1 MLDRCRH
8 FRKALV
14 ARTHPSTRSPPHA
27 RRHFD
32 AADRT
37 ASRMLS
43 ITQFPRRFPTANKR
57 TLRAVTAAAPTTSSP
72 AFGSARALH
81 DRSSNVHAS
90 NAGVVAALSHR
101 APLTSPIFTSPFN
114 GPRGARFVQTSSLPR
129 SPKGRTGSTQSF
141 ATAASAVEDEYD
153 DSYLYGERSDNW
165 FTTSRNPRYDP
176 NFPGMCP
183 ETHRL
188 SSIAMPNLKTCSRE
202 EMLDYLD
209 NTWALTDAL
218 FSTLQGEEAFTTPP
232 PHQLRHPLIFY
243 YGHPTVFYVNKF
255 VVSGLLEKPVN
266 PHFEHIFEV
275 GVDEMRWDDMSKNE
289 MEWPP
294 VSEVTEYRRTVYNM
308 MRDLIN
314 THEGLAPG
322 HAPIDE
328 STELWALCMML
339 EHERIH
345 IETSSM
351 LMLEHPVH
359 FFAKSSL
366 LPEYHESA
374 QRAEPAK
381 KPVAG
386 VDYPVNELLDVA
398 GGRVAVGKPRD
409 FPTFGWDNE
418 YGHREVQ
425 VPACKASKFMISNG
439 EFFDFVNSGG
449 YLEPSNWSQLG
460 WEWRCFRNTKWPQ
473 FWVPDGPSG
482 SHQYKLRALFDV
494 VPMQWDWPAQVNLH
508 EAQAF
513 CKWKNER
520 DSNRDQVVYHLN
532 TEPLHQ
538 LMRNKADRSANVE
551 SDDILTVR
559 TKMAMETGKNL
570 NVSYMSFSPVDAM
583 APTAAGFHDVFGNAW
598 EWCEDMFSALP
609 GFQLHKY
616 YDDFSA
622 PCFDGEHHVI
632 MGGSFISSGDNG
644 ASKFA
649 RYHFRPHFFQHA
661 GFRLVAQP
669 VDAETHAIRLVT
681 TDVNSPG
688 PFVNTNKFRTSEFVS
703 VVGSSSAD
711 DGSTVNHQ
719 LFFDEI
725 HDKTER
731 VLETFM
737 QRVGSA
743 DANTLLVRSGVDGA
757 LRLKEQVKPGDTM
770 VVVSRSSTDVAVA
783 EALVADF
790 SLVETTTVPVL
801 IKESD
806 TECRIALQTAS
817 AWKKN

>member
-1 MLDRCRH
+1 
-8 FRKALV
+8 
-14 ARTHPSTRSPPHA
+14 
-27 RRHFD
+27 
-32 AADRT
+32 
-37 ASRMLS
+37 MLS

-57 TLRAVTAAAPTTSSP
+57 ALRSAAAAAATTTSSSP
-72 AFGSARALH
+72 FGSAHSLH
-81 DRSSNVHAS
+81 DRSGAS
-90 NAGVVAALSHR
+90 ANAGVVAALSQR
-101 APLTSPIFTSPFN
+101 SGLIPPSTSPTNAPH
-114 GPRGARFVQTSSLPR
+114 GARFVQTSPPAMPR
-129 SPKGRTGSTQSF
+129 SPKGQKGASQSF

-153 DSYLYGERSDNW
+153 DSYLHGERSDNW
-165 FTTSRNPRYDP
+165 FTTSRNPRYEP
-176 NFPGMCP
+176 SFPGMCP
-183 ETHRL
+183 ETHKL
-188 SSIAMPNLKTCSRE
+188 SSIAMPNLKTCTRE

-289 MEWPP
+289 MEWPS

-308 MRDLIN
+308 VRDIVS
-314 THEGLAPG
+314 THEGLAAG

-328 STELWALCMML
+328 SSELWALCMVF

-345 IETSSM
+345 LETSSM

-374 QRAEPAK
+374 ERAEPAK

-386 VDYPVNELLDVA
+386 VDYPVNELLDIA

-418 YGHREVQ
+418 YGYREVQ

-439 EFFDFVNSGG
+439 EFFDFVNNGG

-482 SHQYKLRALFDV
+482 SHQYKLRAIFDV
-494 VPMQWDWPAQVNLH
+494 IPMQWDWPAQVNLH

-520 DSNRDQVVYHLN
+520 DGNRDQVVYHLN

-538 LMRNKADRSANVE
+538 LMRNESDRSADAK

-559 TKMAMETGKNL
+559 NKMVADTGKNL
-570 NVSYMSFSPVDAM
+570 NVSHMSFSPVDAM
-583 APTAAGFHDVFGNAW
+583 APSQSGFHDVFGNAW

-661 GFRLVAQP
+661 GFRLVAQS
-669 VDAETHAIRLVT
+669 VDTETQSIRLVT

-688 PFVNTNKFRTSEFVS
+688 PVVNTNKFRTSEYVS
-703 VVGSSSAD
+703 VSGSSSAD
-711 DGSTVNHQ
+711 GSGGSTTNYQ
-719 LFFDEI
+719 LLFDEI
-725 HDKTER
+725 HGKTER

-770 VVVSRSSTDVAVA
+770 VVISRSSTDAAVA
-783 EALVADF
+783 ELLAADF
-790 SLVETTTVPVL
+790 SLVESTAVPVF
-801 IKESD
+801 IKESE
-806 TECRIALQTAS
+806 TECRIAVQTAT